1 MNFFEHQERARS
13 NSRRMVVLFGLAV
26 LAVVAAINAVVLI
39 VLGLAAEPGKDPQVS
54 PAATAIVVTV
64 ITLAVIACGSL
75 YKTFSLRG
83 GGGAVARAL
92 GGSLVSGDTRDFH
105 LRRLRNVVEE
115 MAIASGMPVPEIYV
129 LEQESAINAFA
140 AGHSTGDAAIAVTR
154 GALEHLSR
162 DELQGVVAHEF
173 SHILNGDM
181 RLNLRLMGMIF
192 GLLVLGLTGQKVLEH
207 MRGGSRREGGAIL
220 LIALAVMIFGYLGM
234 FLGRLIKAAISRQRE
249 YLADASAVQFTRL
262 SSGLSGALM
271 KIGAFGAGS
280 KLVNDDTEEVA
291 HMLFGD
297 GRGYSA
303 LTATHPPIVDRIRR
317 IDPRFDPMALTR
329 LAQLERQVA
338 AVDRDHEPPSAA
350 ELISGL
356 AASSASTRRA
366 QAARED
372 VQAAGEEAPSVAP
385 PDAQTSDQVLV
396 PTPAQVVARIAQPG
410 VEHVDYATAIRT
422 ALPPILRAAA
432 HMRDR
437 AIDLLLALLISPMS
451 DHEPALAVISAQLG
465 EGRRTGT
472 VELIGVVSALH
483 PAQRMPLVQI
493 AMPALRRRPPQELA
507 AMLTCVDAI
516 VDLDGRIDVFEYAL
530 ARMARQQLEEARH
543 PGEGDRSGDAKL
555 PTLRAEALGLIAV
568 LAGHGQR
575 DPELARRAFMAGA
588 AVLFPGD
595 AAVMPVISDW
605 PTFLD
610 EALPRLDGLLP
621 AGKEK
626 LVMALASCVGH
637 DEQIAITEA
646 ELLRLTCALLHCP
659 LPPLISGAG

>member
-13 NSRRMVVLFGLAV
+13 NSRRMLVLFGLSV
-26 LAVVAAINAVVLI
+26 LAVVAAINAVVLL

-54 PAATAIVVTV
+54 SGAAAVAVTV
-64 ITLAVIACGSL
+64 VTLAVIACGSL
-75 YKTFSLRG
+75 YKIFSLRG

-92 GGSLVSGDTRDFH
+92 GGTLVSGDTRDFH

-181 RLNLRLMGMIF
+181 RLNLQLMGMIF

-207 MRGGSRREGGAIL
+207 MRGGGRREGGAIL
-220 LIALAVMIFGYLGM
+220 LIALGVMIFGYLGM

-317 IDPRFDPMALTR
+317 IEPRFDPMALTR
-329 LAQLERQVA
+329 LAQLEREVA

-356 AASSASTRRA
+356 AAGSAGSRRA
-366 QAARED
+366 RAASDEQSPPPSPD
-372 VQAAGEEAPSVAP
+372 PSVSTA
-385 PDAQTSDQVLV
+385 VMV
-396 PTPAQVVARIAQPG
+396 PTPAQVVARIATPG
-410 VEHVDYATAIRT
+410 VEHVDYATAIRA
-422 ALPPILRAAA
+422 ALPPVLRAAA

-437 AIDLLLALLISPMS
+437 AIDLLLALLISPMP
-451 DHEPALAVISAQLG
+451 DHEPALALISGQLG
-465 EGRRTGT
+465 EGRRKGT
-472 VELIGVVSALH
+472 FELIGVVSTLH

-507 AMLTCVDAI
+507 AMLACVDAM
-516 VDLDGRIDVFEYAL
+516 VHLDGRIDVLEYAL
-530 ARMARQQLEEARH
+530 ARMARQQLEEALN
-543 PGEGDRSGDAKL
+543 PGAGGRPGDAKL
-555 PTLRAEALGLIAV
+555 PARRIEALGLLAV
-568 LAGHGQR
+568 LARHGHSEA
-575 DPELARRAFMAGA
+575 DKARRAFAAGA
-588 AVLFPGD
+588 AVLFPGT
-595 AAVMPVISDW
+595 AEGMPNIDEW
-605 PTFLD
+605 PAFLD
-610 EALPRLDGLLP
+610 AALPRLDGLLP
-621 AGKEK
+621 AAKET
-626 LVMALASCVGH
+626 LVEALATSVGH
-637 DEQIAITEA
+637 DGQIAVAEA

-659 LPPLISGAG
+659 LPPLITA

>member
-13 NSRRMVVLFGLAV
+13 TSRRMVVLFALAV
-26 LAVVAAINAVVLI
+26 LAVVAAINAAVLLA
-39 VLGLAAEPGKDPQVS
+39 LGLAADPGKE
-54 PAATAIVVTV
+54 PAVPAGVAAVIVTA

-75 YKTFSLRG
+75 YKVLSLRG

-92 GGSLVSGDTRDFH
+92 GGTLVSGDTRDFH

-207 MRGGSRREGGAIL
+207 MRVGGNRREGGVIL

-262 SSGLSGALM
+262 SSGLAGALM

-317 IDPRFDPMALTR
+317 IDPRFDPMQLTR

-338 AVDRDHEPPSAA
+338 AVDRDHEPPSAL
-350 ELISGL
+350 ELVSGM
-356 AASSASTRRA
+356 AAGSAPIRRA
-366 QAARED
+366 AAAREASEAD
-372 VQAAGEEAPSVAP
+372 APEPAGVLPAKVTAPSAR
-385 PDAQTSDQVLV
+385 
-396 PTPAQVVARIAQPG
+396 QVVERIATPG

-437 AIDLLLALLISPMS
+437 AIDLLLALLIAPSADP
-451 DHEPALAVISAQLG
+451 EPALGVVGEQLG
-465 EGRRTGT
+465 EGRRKGT
-472 VELIGVVSALH
+472 RELIGVVATLH

-493 AMPALRRRPPQELA
+493 AMPALRRRPPQELES
-507 AMLTCVDAI
+507 MLRCIDAVI
-516 VDLDGRIDVFEYAL
+516 QLDGHIDVLEYAL
-530 ARMARQQLEEARH
+530 ARMARQQLEEARE
-543 PGEGDRSGDAKL
+543 PGEGGDPGQTKL
-555 PTLRAEALGLIAV
+555 PALRAEALGLLAV
-568 LAGHGQR
+568 LAGHGHHDR
-575 DPELARRAFMAGA
+575 EAARRAFVAGA

-595 AAVMPVISDW
+595 AAVMPDVTAW
-605 PTFLD
+605 PAFLD
-610 EALPRLDGLLP
+610 AALPRLDGLLP
-621 AGKEK
+621 AGKET
-626 LVMALASCVGH
+626 LVMALATCVGH
-637 DEQIAITEA
+637 DGQIAIAEA

-659 LPPLISGAG
+659 LPPIVS